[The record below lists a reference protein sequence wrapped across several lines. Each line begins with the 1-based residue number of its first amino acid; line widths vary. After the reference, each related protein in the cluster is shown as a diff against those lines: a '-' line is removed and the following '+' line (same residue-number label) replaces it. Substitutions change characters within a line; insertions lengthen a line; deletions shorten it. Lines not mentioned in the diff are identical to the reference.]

1 MEATNSVDSLL
12 FLGRAS
18 EGPFPV
24 TDLSRLA
31 NIAEILSAVIV
42 FGGIL
47 FAVIQMRQT
56 RQQRRELAAI
66 ELFRSFGSEAFA
78 NAYRNV
84 LHYPDGLNTKQLDKK
99 YPDGE
104 LNAMLICTTMEN
116 VGVMMFQRIV
126 PSAVVSNLVG
136 SSTIILWQKLEV
148 WVADL
153 RKELDNPYAFEWFQW
168 LAMKLDELQDD
179 TDLPAYESQK
189 NWTPSKLRS
198 GI

>member
-66 ELFRSFGSEAFA
+66 ELFSVIWKRG
-78 NAYRNV
+78 V
-84 LHYPDGLNTKQLDKK
+84 CQCLPQ
-99 YPDGE
+99 
-104 LNAMLICTTMEN
+104 CT
-116 VGVMMFQRIV
+116 
-126 PSAVVSNLVG
+126 A
-136 SSTIILWQKLEV
+136 
-148 WVADL
+148 
-153 RKELDNPYAFEWFQW
+153 
-168 LAMKLDELQDD
+168 
-179 TDLPAYESQK
+179 LP
-189 NWTPSKLRS
+189 
-198 GI
+198 